1 MRALDTAILGL
12 DFGNV
17 GGSNP
22 LRLYDS
28 VVEFDTDGKTVLYD
42 LPYGV
47 YYASI
52 GDEHSP
58 RLTGRTTRRAKFFSI
73 TYVGATRDQTA
84 WAGERFR
91 AALVGRRLSIP
102 SHRLWLI
109 GLEESQRIRRDDD
122 AVRLDGSPLF
132 YGVDN
137 YAVSITTSPVQPEL
151 SA

>member
-1 MRALDTAILGL
+1 MRLIDEAILDL
-12 DFGNV
+12 DFGSI
-17 GGSNP
+17 GGGKT
-22 LRLYDS
+22 LALYDS
-28 VVEFDTDGKTVLYD
+28 LVRFESDGKTLAYD
-42 LPYGV
+42 TPYGV

-91 AALVGRRLSIP
+91 AALVGRRLDIP
-102 SHRLWLI
+102 GHRLWLI

-137 YAVSITTSPVQPEL
+137 YAVSITTAPAQPEL
-151 SA
+151 A